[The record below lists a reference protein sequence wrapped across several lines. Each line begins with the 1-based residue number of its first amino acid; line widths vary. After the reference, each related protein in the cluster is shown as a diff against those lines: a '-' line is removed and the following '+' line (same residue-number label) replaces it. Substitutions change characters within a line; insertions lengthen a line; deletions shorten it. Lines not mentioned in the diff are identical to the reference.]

1 MSWVL
6 RLEDSR
12 ILRDPSV
19 PQAPVPQVAPVAP
32 QRGRP
37 VIAAPPPAP
46 LVPDL
51 ILLLADKE
59 ARVRRRAALAIGR
72 SGVTA
77 GVQPVVSALADRD
90 PEVRQMAAF
99 ALGLLGDKAA
109 GVPLVAALAD
119 PSPAVKASAAEALGL
134 IGDASAAAPIAK
146 MASEILASGALERL
160 PTEEMEAAR
169 DTPAAAFRLAIY
181 ALTRLKSYDSLASV
195 VLDASGQPRV
205 KWWPVAFA
213 LQRLEDPRALTP
225 LLALLKD
232 GNTYTRAF
240 AAKGLGAM
248 KDRSAAGALGSLIND
263 PDRPVAIEAVRSL
276 ARIGSA
282 AVATPMLMLA
292 RATTTEP
299 HLRLEIVTAL
309 GSMRTAGVFD
319 SLIDLLGDPS
329 PPIRSATIRS
339 LAQLDP
345 EGFMT
350 VLSGLDP
357 DANWTVR
364 AALAGALG
372 TLPPDAGMPRLT
384 SMLADPEPK
393 VLPAVLN
400 AIARLRPPDAGT
412 IMVNAL
418 ESPDFVVRAAAAN
431 AIADLKPAA
440 GPTALVDAY
449 KRSLEDTTYVARAA
463 MLSALKA
470 YGPDAALPLVT
481 EALSDKDWALR
492 SRAAT
497 LLTQLTPASDA
508 RALIR
513 PAPLSHPTDWYARAL
528 LTAPPVSTHV
538 YIETDRGTIQLEL
551 AVLDAPVT
559 VDTFIALARKGFFDG
574 IPIHRVVSNFVIQ
587 GGDPRGDGE
596 GGPGFTIRD
605 EINQLPYLR
614 GTVGMAL
621 DWADTG
627 GSQFFIAH
635 SPQPHLD
642 GRYTVFGRVV
652 TGMDIVDRIEQWD
665 VIRRVRVW
673 DGTTN
678 ENEPR

>member
-12 ILRDPSV
+12 ILRDPA
-19 PQAPVPQVAPVAP
+19 APEAPAPPVVPVAP
-32 QRGRP
+32 QRGRAVVVAP
-37 VIAAPPPAP
+37 PPPAP
-46 LVPDL
+46 AVPDL
-51 ILLLADKE
+51 VRLLTDKE

-72 SGVTA
+72 SGVAA
-77 GVQPVVSALADRD
+77 GVQPLVSALADSD

-99 ALGLLGDKAA
+99 ALGLLGDKSGGGA
-109 GVPLVAALAD
+109 LIAALSD
-119 PSPAVKASAAEALGL
+119 PSPLVKGSAAEALGL
-134 IGDASAAAPIAK
+134 IGEPSAAAPIAK
-146 MASEILASGALERL
+146 MASDVLASGALERL
-160 PTEEMEAAR
+160 PTEDMDATR
-169 DTPAAAFRLAIY
+169 DTPAAAFRLGIY
-181 ALTRLKSYDSLASV
+181 ALARLKSYDSLASV
-195 VLDASGQPRV
+195 VLDGSGRPRV
-205 KWWPVAFA
+205 NWWPVAFA
-213 LQRLEDPRALTP
+213 LQRIEDPRALTP

-232 GNTYTRAF
+232 GSAYTRAF

-263 PDRPVAIEAVRSL
+263 PERPIAIEAIRSL

-282 AVATPMLMLA
+282 AVVNPLLTMA
-292 RATTTEP
+292 RAPTTDP
-299 HLRLEIVTAL
+299 HVRLEIVTAL

-319 SLIDLLGDPS
+319 ALVDFLGDPNPS
-329 PPIRSATIRS
+329 IRAATIRA

-350 VLSGLDP
+350 ILSGLDP
-357 DANWTVR
+357 DANWSVR

-372 TLPPDAGMPRLT
+372 TLSPEAGLPRLR
-384 SMLADPEPK
+384 SMLADTDPK
-393 VLPAVLN
+393 VLPSVLN
-400 AIARLRPPDAGT
+400 AIAKLRPPDAGT
-412 IMVNAL
+412 VMFKAL
-418 ESPDFVVRAAAAN
+418 ESPDFVVRSTAAA
-431 AIADLKPAA
+431 AIADLKPAN
-440 GPTALVDAY
+440 GQTVLVEAY

-463 MLSALKA
+463 ILGALKA
-470 YGPDAALPLVT
+470 YGSDAAVPTLT
-481 EALSDKDWALR
+481 EALADKDWALR
-492 SRAAT
+492 YRAAA
-497 LLTQLTPASDA
+497 LLTELDPSSDA
-508 RALIR
+508 RTRIR
-513 PAPLSHPTDWYARAL
+513 PAPLSHPADWYGRDL

-551 AVLDAPVT
+551 AMLDAPVT
-559 VDTFIALARKGFFDG
+559 VDAFIALARQKFFDG
-574 IPIHRVVSNFVIQ
+574 FPIHRVVSNFVIQ

-627 GSQFFIAH
+627 GSQFFITH

-652 TGMDIVDRIEQWD
+652 TGMDVVDRIEQWD
-665 VIRRVRVW
+665 VIRSVRVW
-673 DGTTN
+673 DGTTD
-678 ENEPR
+678 